1 MPTPQAPV
9 RPTTTEALLQHAKL
23 EHEALVNVFDRQGG
37 QDHEAVKC
45 LARAQ
50 IVMLE
55 ILTRLAK

>member
-9 RPTTTEALLQHAKL
+9 RPITTDALIEHATL

-50 IVMLE
+50 IAMLE
-55 ILTRLAK
+55 VLRRLAK